1 MKNNSDF
8 PQAPLCLRK
17 QAAAVAIEI
26 SINAAAA
33 QNGLSFSD
41 LEEILYRYYVES
53 QRGAERERETAK
65 EAYNR
70 SLEEYKKQKE
80 QEGMEVEDNGR
91 ETGDPGCQ
99 SDA

>member
-1 MKNNSDF
+1 MNYKSNF

-17 QAAAVAIEI
+17 HAAAVAIEN

-41 LEEILYRYYVES
+41 LEDILHRYYVEA
-53 QRGAERERETAK
+53 QRGAEREREAAK

-70 SLEEYKKQKE
+70 SLEEYIKQKE
-80 QEGMEVEDNGR
+80 QEGLEVENNDR